1 MAEKLFTWVSS
12 IVIVLFLGTVALWV
26 IEPIEPSFAGTF
38 GLVVGSAV
46 VFSLVSMPLWFAGR
60 RLIKLRPADSPRLV
74 RAVIW
79 GLTLPPACL
88 VVGFVTA
95 FFMLFRGR

>member
-12 IVIVLFLGTVALWV
+12 VVVVLFLGTVALWV
-26 IEPIEPSFAGTF
+26 IKPIEPSFAGTF

-46 VFSLVSMPLWFAGR
+46 AFSLVSVPLWFAGR
-60 RLIKLRPADSPRLV
+60 RLMKRRPADSPRFV
-74 RAVIW
+74 TAVMW
-79 GLTLPPACL
+79 GLTLPPACF
-88 VVGFVTA
+88 VVGFVIA